1 MKIAFKKT
9 HMIKIIIKNTTK
21 LSKTTMENIVF
32 ITTTMVCVLIAFAL
46 DQISCI
52 NCIIQK
58 YYNLEIALRSQHEHI
73 IKCILYTPV
82 QISQPL
88 RRITI
93 TQSIEFQD
101 IYISDGNKEKIPFKI
116 NREKKIYYSK
126 SNGSSHPQNSKDI
139 LIEFDC
145 PVIFKYIEFVNIV
158 SMVHKEAEAEIILLH
173 GDTETKVFITKEK
186 HIICNTEY
194 IKNV

>member
-1 MKIAFKKT
+1 
-9 HMIKIIIKNTTK
+9 
-21 LSKTTMENIVF
+21 MENIVF
-32 ITTTMVCVLIAFAL
+32 ITTSLVCVLIAFAL
-46 DQISCI
+46 DQITSFQ
-52 NCIIQK
+52 CIIQQ

-93 TQSIEFQD
+93 TQNIAFQD

-116 NREKKIYYSK
+116 NREKNIYYER
-126 SNGSSHPQNSKDI
+126 SNCSSHPKNSKDI

-158 SMVHKEAEAEIILLH
+158 SMVHKEAKIILLH
-173 GDTETKVFITKEK
+173 GDTETKVYITNEK

>member
-1 MKIAFKKT
+1 
-9 HMIKIIIKNTTK
+9 
-21 LSKTTMENIVF
+21 MENVVF
-32 ITTTMVCVLIAFAL
+32 ITTAMVCVLIAFAL

-58 YYNLEIALRSQHEHI
+58 YYNLELALRSQQEHV

-82 QISQPL
+82 QICQPIC
-88 RRITI
+88 RIKI

-101 IYISDGNKEKIPFKI
+101 IYISDGNKEKIPFRI

-126 SNGSSHPQNSKDI
+126 SNNGSSHTQNSKDI

-158 SMVHKEAEAEIILLH
+158 SMTSNKTEIILLH

>member
-1 MKIAFKKT
+1 
-9 HMIKIIIKNTTK
+9 
-21 LSKTTMENIVF
+21 MENVVF
-32 ITTTMVCVLIAFAL
+32 ITTAMVCVLIAFAL

-58 YYNLEIALRSQHEHI
+58 YYNLELALRSQHEHI
-73 IKCILYTPV
+73 IKCILYIPV

-88 RRITI
+88 RRITRNKNI
-93 TQSIEFQD
+93 QFQY
-101 IYISDGNKEKIPFKI
+101 IYVFDDNEEKIAYKI
-116 NREKKIYYSK
+116 NREKQQWGYRIKH
-126 SNGSSHPQNSKDI
+126 NNSHEDNKEI
-139 LIEFDC
+139 LIDFDF
-145 PVIFKYIEFVNIV
+145 PVIFKCIEFVKIGY
-158 SMVHKEAEAEIILLH
+158 MEHKEAEIILLH